1 MIVSNTR
8 KITSGYFFNLG
19 KMAERKKKKI
29 KWLVI
34 VLCSILLI
42 AISVSIII
50 VSQKELPTEDLKQ
63 AREALTLA
71 KESESNIYAEK
82 DYKSAVQLYDS
93 AMINWSR
100 ENNRFILFRN
110 YKRIIAFANQSK
122 KKAEEAREEAI
133 EKSAN
138 LNNDIRAALVELS
151 KKIELYN
158 KLFKDLPLPKSVF
171 DAHNKSKMFLSES
184 KIALDNGKLKEAEV
198 LFKKAE
204 IYVNH
209 ANVAAGKMLRDY
221 FQDHSKW
228 VNLANNAIAASKGGN
243 KVILVDKFA
252 KKLYLYQSGKV
263 IRSYDA
269 EFGPNWMAHKE
280 RAGDKATPEGNYHIT
295 KKKERGNTIYHKALL
310 INYPN
315 DEDKARFAEKKRKGL
330 ISRSAGIGNLI
341 EIHGHG
347 GQGFNWTSGCVGLRD
362 RDIDDLYRQVGVG
375 TRVTIV
381 GSVEPLSVITN
392 GLNF

>member
-1 MIVSNTR
+1 MNVFNTR
-8 KITSGYFFNLG
+8 GATSGYFFNTE
-19 KMAERKKKKI
+19 KMVLRKKKKI
-29 KWLVI
+29 KWLIIILFSVVI
-34 VLCSILLI
+34 ISIS
-42 AISVSIII
+42 ISVII
-50 VSQKELPTEDLKQ
+50 VSQKELPTEDLKL
-63 AREALTLA
+63 AREALTIA
-71 KESESNIYAEK
+71 KEAEANVYSEK
-82 DYKSAVQLYDS
+82 VYKESVQMYDS

-100 ENNRFILFRN
+100 ENSRFILFRN
-110 YKRIIAFANQSK
+110 YDRIIFFAKSSK
-122 KKAEEAREEAI
+122 KKAEEAREESI
-133 EKSAN
+133 KKSAN
-138 LNNDIRAALVELS
+138 LSKDVQAAFVSLA

-184 KIALDNGKLKEAEV
+184 KIAHESGKLKEAEV

-221 FQDHSKW
+221 FEDHSKW
-228 VNLANNAIAASKGGN
+228 KNLANDAIAASRGGN
-243 KVILVDKFA
+243 KVILVDKVA
-252 KKLYLYQSGKV
+252 HLLYVYQSGKV
-263 IRSYDA
+263 IRTYEA

-280 RAGDKATPEGNYHIT
+280 RTGDNATPEGNYRIT

-310 INYPN
+310 IDYPN
-315 DEDKARFAEKKRKGL
+315 AEDKVRFAEKKRKGL
-330 ISRSAGIGNLI
+330 ISRNAGIGSLI

-347 GQGFNWTSGCVGLRD
+347 GKGFNWTSGCVGLKNRD
-362 RDIDDLYRQVGVG
+362 MDDLFRLVGNG

-381 GSVEPLSVITN
+381 GSIEPLSVISE

>member
-1 MIVSNTR
+1 
-8 KITSGYFFNLG
+8 
-19 KMAERKKKKI
+19 MAERKRKRI
-29 KWLVI
+29 KWLLIISFSI
-34 VLCSILLI
+34 VLIT
-42 AISVSIII
+42 ISVSLII

-71 KESESNIYAEK
+71 KESEANIYAEK
-82 DYKSAVQLYDS
+82 NYKSAVQQYDS

-100 ENNRFILFRN
+100 ENNRFILFRD
-110 YKRIIAFANQSK
+110 YKRIIAFAKQSK

-138 LNNDIRAALVELS
+138 LNNDVRTALLELS

-209 ANVAAGKMLRDY
+209 ANVAAAKLLRDY
-221 FQDHSKW
+221 FDDHSKW
-228 VNLANNAIAASKGGN
+228 TRLASDAIAASRGGS

-263 IRSYDA
+263 LRSYDA

-280 RAGDKATPEGNYHIT
+280 RSGDKATPEGNYQIT

-315 DEDKARFAEKKRKGL
+315 DEDKTRFAEKKRKGL

-362 RDIDDLYRQVGVG
+362 RDIDDLYRLVGVG

-381 GSVEPLSVITN
+381 GSIEPLSAITN
-392 GLNF
+392 GLDF